1 MSGNNPLSAVTY
13 GDDGGGKQGVVAGDV
28 GTVTTT
34 TGDDD
39 DTNVAL
45 PQIAPTPKNQHNPS
59 LAGSVIECSD
69 GGITG
74 DGTNTLLIRI
84 QNIASTAN
92 FGVRLDLKQI
102 ALKCRN
108 TEFNPRRFGAV
119 VMRLREPRA
128 TALMF
133 ASGKI
138 CVTGVKSTHNATL
151 AMKKFHYI
159 IERIGFQP
167 KEYMDYK
174 IQNIVGTADCGFP
187 IRLEGLVYAHSAFA
201 SYEPELFPGLIY
213 RLVSPRVV
221 FLIFV
226 SGKVV
231 ITGAKKESDLG
242 KFFYFFFL
250 CVPILFPFQSSLSYL
265 LPIANIIS
273 FVLSYS
279 VLLSLYIRPY
289 F

>member
-1 MSGNNPLSAVTY
+1 MSSNNTRKAIDGGNGSEGGNGNADVGATTTASTIAPNPL
-13 GDDGGGKQGVVAGDV
+13 
-28 GTVTTT
+28 
-34 TGDDD
+34 
-39 DTNVAL
+39 TNS
-45 PQIAPTPKNQHNPS
+45 HSPS
-59 LAGSVIECSD
+59 LAGSVIEASD

-74 DGTNTLLIRI
+74 DGTNKLLIRI
-84 QNIASTAN
+84 QNICSTAN
-92 FGVRLDLKQI
+92 FGVRLDLKKI

-108 TEFNPRRFGAV
+108 TEFNPRRFAAV

-133 ASGKI
+133 SSGKI

-167 KEYMDYK
+167 KEKMDFK
-174 IQNIVGTADCGFP
+174 VQNIVGTADCGFP

-226 SGKVV
+226 SGKIV
-231 ITGAKKESDLG
+231 ITGAKKESDLANALT
-242 KFFYFFFL
+242 KLYPVLVEFKK
-250 CVPILFPFQSSLSYL
+250 VQVADFPSAAQGENSISEISQQQGL
-265 LPIANIIS
+265 LKDKG
-273 FVLSYS
+273 S
-279 VLLSLYIRPY
+279 VSQAEEV
-289 F
+289 

>member
-1 MSGNNPLSAVTY
+1 MSNPLSDDRDESDIG
-13 GDDGGGKQGVVAGDV
+13 GDDASARPSAASMVA
-28 GTVTTT
+28 
-34 TGDDD
+34 
-39 DTNVAL
+39 TN
-45 PQIAPTPKNQHNPS
+45 PKNPHTPS
-59 LAGSVIECSD
+59 LAGSVIEAPD
-69 GGITG
+69 GISGG
-74 DGTNTLLIRI
+74 TLLIRI
-84 QNIASTAN
+84 QNIASTADL
-92 FGVRLDLKQI
+92 GVRLDLKKI

-128 TALMF
+128 TALIF

-159 IERIGFQP
+159 VERIGFQP
-167 KEYMDYK
+167 KEYMDFK
-174 IQNIVGTADCGFP
+174 VQNIVGTADCGFP

-226 SGKVV
+226 SGKIV
-231 ITGAKKESDLG
+231 ITGAKKESDLSNALT
-242 KFFYFFFL
+242 KLYPVLVEFKK
-250 CVPILFPFQSSLSYL
+250 VHVASFPPASPAAIGNQSTTPQGL
-265 LPIANIIS
+265 LTDQGSAKHMEE
-273 FVLSYS
+273 V
-279 VLLSLYIRPY
+279 
-289 F
+289 

>member
-1 MSGNNPLSAVTY
+1 MSSSAIRKSNDGGNAIEGGNGATDGGATTAASTIAPNPLMNS
-13 GDDGGGKQGVVAGDV
+13 
-28 GTVTTT
+28 
-34 TGDDD
+34 
-39 DTNVAL
+39 
-45 PQIAPTPKNQHNPS
+45 HSPS
-59 LAGSVIECSD
+59 LAGSVIEASD

-74 DGTNTLLIRI
+74 DGTNKLLIRI

-92 FGVRLDLKQI
+92 FGVRLDLKKI

-167 KEYMDYK
+167 KEKMDFK
-174 IQNIVGTADCGFP
+174 VQNIVGTADCGFP

-226 SGKVV
+226 SGKIV
-231 ITGAKKESDLG
+231 ITGAKKESDLANALT
-242 KFFYFFFL
+242 KLYPVLVEFKK
-250 CVPILFPFQSSLSYL
+250 VQVASFPSAAQGANSSSEISQQQGL
-265 LPIANIIS
+265 LKDKG
-273 FVLSYS
+273 S
-279 VLLSLYIRPY
+279 VSQAEEV
-289 F
+289 